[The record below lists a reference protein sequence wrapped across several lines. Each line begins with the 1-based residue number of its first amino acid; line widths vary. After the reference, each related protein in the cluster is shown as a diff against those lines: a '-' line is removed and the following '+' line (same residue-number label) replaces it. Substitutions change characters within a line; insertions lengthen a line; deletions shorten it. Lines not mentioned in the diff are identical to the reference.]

1 MPKRTR
7 DDINAAL
14 STDLESIEQ
23 RQQQAAGESDPLMNT
38 SVTLRSST
46 VNRLDRQILEKKLA
60 GDRGFNRSRVIQAL
74 LDDYLAK
81 LEL

>member
-7 DDINAAL
+7 EDVNAAL

-23 RQQQAAGESDPLMNT
+23 RQQQTAGESDPLMNT

-46 VNRLDRQILEKKLA
+46 VNRLDKHIFEKKLA
-60 GDRGFNRSRVIQAL
+60 GDRGFNRSRVMQAL